1 MPLMMDMTTIRV
13 VVAITTPSR
22 VRKERSLCV
31 RSVSTAIRK
40 PSREVTQMP
49 VRRPTRGSGLSRSAC
64 DWLSTATKT
73 PIALTIQICNPG
85 GPGSDEELTFH
96 SYRNAT
102 MGSRREAFTA
112 GQRPKKRPMLTD
124 TIKPAIADQRGT
136 AEGKEG

>member
-1 MPLMMDMTTIRV
+1 
-13 VVAITTPSR
+13 
-22 VRKERSLCV
+22 
-31 RSVSTAIRK
+31 
-40 PSREVTQMP
+40 VTQMP

-73 PIALTIQICNPG
+73 PIALTIQIRNPG

-136 AEGKEG
+136 AEGKEGTRVRISKLSVYPARIPNIPPAPVRVMASSKNCQVM